1 MTGRGMSLMAMV
13 RRALAALPGS
23 ASVRMVRDRRQES
36 LPLGQMAAH
45 LVQPLDS
52 REVSWPQSSGWR
64 YEVNRF
70 ALATVGRGRP
80 GTASQEQV
88 ASLHGAA
95 LAALTSDAGLL
106 AVLSDGPALSGA
118 EWSGSIG
125 PVRVGRTAMDDG
137 RAGDPLTVVTEV
149 VLCSLIESP
158 TESITLDGAPLF
170 ESGPSELMAEG
181 PRRLSA
187 DRLFN
192 GLRGGGVVDVGA
204 RARRLVQQGRLMA
217 ASETALAQLEAA
229 IEAMAA
235 GDVHELV
242 DRDGTTYP
250 YVRLERFER
259 TGPVESGRAWHRPY
273 RIEYTQ
279 LLREG

>member
-1 MTGRGMSLMAMV
+1 MSLMAMV
-13 RRALAALPGS
+13 RRALAGLPGS
-23 ASVRMVRDRRQES
+23 ASVRIVRDRREES

-52 REVSWPQSSGWR
+52 REASWPQSSRWR

-80 GTASQEQV
+80 GTASQDQV

-95 LAALTSDAGLL
+95 LAALAGDAALG
-106 AVLSDGPALSGA
+106 AALSDGPALAGA
-118 EWSGSIG
+118 EWSGLIG
-125 PVRVGRTAMDDG
+125 PVRVGRTATDES

-149 VLCSLIESP
+149 ALCSLIESP
-158 TESITLDGAPLF
+158 TESMTLDGSPLF

-192 GLRGGGVVDVGA
+192 GLRGVLVVDLGE
-204 RARRLVQQGRLMA
+204 RPRQLVQVGRLSA
-217 ASETALAQLEAA
+217 ASEVALAQLEAA
-229 IEAMAA
+229 IEAAA
-235 GDVHELV
+235 DGDVHELV
-242 DRDGTTYP
+242 DRDGTSYP
-250 YVRLERFER
+250 YVRLERFGR
-259 TGPVESGRAWHRPY
+259 TGPVESGRACHRAY